1 MRNPCRKPE
10 GAETYLFLLGAL
22 HPGSVIQHLYCSQ
35 PVGAGTPLR
44 SPTGFQ
50 GRNSPSFFQVSG
62 TASLGFGAPSQEAV
76 TGSRP
81 EPGQGPSERHEG
93 WCTGRQATATSGGAG
108 CPPLP
113 TSGLRPSTC
122 CRNGL
127 NQNMTDFEYQ
137 EEKHSG

>member
-62 TASLGFGAPSQEAV
+62 TASLGVWENRTHPLAGLWLEVQSQSFLLFIV
-76 TGSRP
+76 L
-81 EPGQGPSERHEG
+81 Q
-93 WCTGRQATATSGGAG
+93 QA
-108 CPPLP
+108 
-113 TSGLRPSTC
+113 
-122 CRNGL
+122 
-127 NQNMTDFEYQ
+127 
-137 EEKHSG
+137 